1 MKWQPLFAN
10 LTRRRC
16 LIVGGGQVALNKA
29 RLLAGMAAIPD
40 VIAPQLEP
48 ELEGLVVAA
57 GGQIF
62 KQVYATADVDLTVYA
77 LVVAA
82 TSDRAVNATVADD
95 ATQQRVWVNVVD
107 QPTLCDVIFPSI
119 IDRSPF
125 TLALSSAGK
134 APVLLRQWREKLEAM
149 LPSRLGELVTFASER
164 RDRVKLALS
173 NQKVRRRFW
182 EAFFDGP
189 AASALLVGQEKQ
201 ARQLFEDALAEPSRL
216 QGEVY
221 LVGAGPGNP
230 DLLTLSAL
238 RLMQKADIVLYD
250 NLVSD
255 AVLTLCRRD
264 AERLY
269 VGKKRDYKILR
280 QEEITALLID
290 KAKQG
295 LRVLRL
301 KGGDPFVFGRGGE
314 EIGGLAQQQIPFQ
327 VVPGI
332 TAANGCAAY
341 AGIPLTHRDYAQ
353 SVRFITGHLKENKM
367 HLDWPEL
374 AKPDQTLVFYMGR
387 KNLPYLTLMLL
398 KKGRSPDTAIAVVEN
413 GTLPNQRVLISTLGQ
428 VADLLAATE
437 LTGPTVAII
446 GDVVKLRAALGYDD
460 K

>member
-16 LIVGGGQVALNKA
+16 LIVGGGQVALSKA
-29 RLLAGMAAIPD
+29 RLLIDRAAIPD
-40 VIAPQLEP
+40 VIAPQLEL
-48 ELEGLVVAA
+48 ELEERVMVA

-62 KQVYATADVDLTVYA
+62 KQGYATAKVNLTVYA

-82 TSDRAVNATVADD
+82 TNDRAVNATVADD
-95 ATQQRVWVNVVD
+95 ATEQRVWVNVVD
-107 QPTLCDVIFPSI
+107 QPALCSVIFPSI

-125 TLALSSAGK
+125 TLALSSAGN

-149 LPSRLGELVTFASER
+149 LPSRLGELAAFAGAR
-164 RDRVKLALS
+164 RDQVKSALS
-173 NQKVRRRFW
+173 NEKVRRRFW
-182 EAFFDGP
+182 EVFFDGP
-189 AASALLVGQEKQ
+189 AASALLAGQEKQ
-201 ARQLFEDALAEPSRL
+201 AQRLFENVLAEPNKL

-221 LVGAGPGNP
+221 LVGAGPGDP

-250 NLVSD
+250 NLVPK

-280 QEEITALLID
+280 QEEITALLIA

-314 EIGGLAQQQIPFQ
+314 EIQGLAQQQIPFQ

-353 SVRFITGHLKENKM
+353 SVRFVTGHLKENKM

-374 AKPDQTLVFYMGR
+374 AKSDQTLVFYMGR
-387 KNLPYLTLMLL
+387 KNLPYLTSMLL
-398 KKGRSPDTAIAVVEN
+398 TRGRAPDTAIAVVEN

-428 VADLLAATE
+428 VGDLLAEAE

-446 GDVVKLRAALGYDD
+446 GDVVKLRAALGYE
-460 K
+460 KK